1 MKIEKGFRKALA
13 RQIREGV
20 EIEMCEGTLLNSK
33 SEWNNSRIPRII
45 IEEGERQVEDVESG
59 LGNQK
64 EKQQRRKEKI
74 TEKMEGQRNNKRGVD
89 SRKEGEQ
96 DERAN
101 VAKRKKIETEKGEK
115 VETQK
120 RKSKETEKR
129 QNIIRQQRKH
139 KESVIKNR
147 KERVEDKSAGKE
159 YWRKQSLLMVEKN
172 MGREIIIKVAE
183 KHMARIEKGSK

>member
-64 EKQQRRKEKI
+64 EKEKQQRRKEKI

-96 DERAN
+96 DKRAN

-120 RKSKETEKR
+120 RKSKETEK
-129 QNIIRQQRKH
+129 
-139 KESVIKNR
+139 
-147 KERVEDKSAGKE
+147 
-159 YWRKQSLLMVEKN
+159 
-172 MGREIIIKVAE
+172 
-183 KHMARIEKGSK
+183 